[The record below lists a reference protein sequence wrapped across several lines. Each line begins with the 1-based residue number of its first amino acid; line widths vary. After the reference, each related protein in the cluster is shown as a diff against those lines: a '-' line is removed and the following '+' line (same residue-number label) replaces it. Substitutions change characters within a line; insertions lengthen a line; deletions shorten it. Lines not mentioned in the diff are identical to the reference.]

1 MHNDNYDSSSRS
13 WFDQIP
19 PGSIRTQS
27 NPNASTT
34 YDNTFQVVY
43 VGTDGHLHDDVYTP
57 WKGTW
62 SDAIPT
68 GSATP
73 AGVLP
78 AVANTDI

>member
-1 MHNDNYDSSSRS
+1 VHNDNYEPVAKS

-19 PGSIRTQS
+19 PGSSPTGA

-43 VGTDGHLHDDVYTP
+43 VDSAHRLQDDVFTP

-62 SDAIPT
+62 SDTIPS
-68 GSATP
+68 GSVKVGGFAP
-73 AGVLP
+73 S
-78 AVANTDI
+78 VANTDI